1 MDENIYSIPLL
12 RGGAIGYL
20 SKNVKAKVMADALSK
35 IHTNN
40 LYIINN
46 FNNELSLDVDLDR
59 PRNGFETLSAREI
72 GVLKYLTDG
81 KRNIEISK
89 RLDINQKT
97 VNTYKNRMMQK
108 LNFNNVFD
116 LYLQA
121 KNMNLV

>member
-1 MDENIYSIPLL
+1 
-12 RGGAIGYL
+12 
-20 SKNVKAKVMADALSK
+20 MAEALSK

-72 GVLKYLTDG
+72 EVLKYLTDG
-81 KRNIEISK
+81 KRNIEIAK

-97 VNTYKNRMMQK
+97 VNTYKNRIMQK